1 MRGRLTTRF
10 RTIQVYPKDWP
21 ARLLQAECG
30 VVRPLGDG
38 RMFDLRR
45 RDFVTLVGGAAV
57 WPVAAHAQQT
67 MPVIG
72 FLSGRSPGESASA
85 VAAFRK
91 GLGETGYTEGKN
103 LAIEF
108 RWAEGQYE
116 RLQALVADLVRR
128 QVAVIAA
135 TGGPASGQAAKAAT
149 ATIPIVFISGTD
161 PVKEGLVASLNKPGG
176 NVKIGRA
183 HV

>member
-1 MRGRLTTRF
+1 MRNRREFIT
-10 RTIQVYPKDWP
+10 
-21 ARLLQAECG
+21 LL
-30 VVRPLGDG
+30 
-38 RMFDLRR
+38 
-45 RDFVTLVGGAAV
+45 GGAAAM
-57 WPVAAHAQQT
+57 WPLVARAQQQV

-103 LAIEF
+103 VAIEF

-116 RLQALVADLVRR
+116 RLQALTADLVLR

-149 ATIPIVFISGTD
+149 ATIPIVSNTRARARSKQTNSSRNALRLLTPPHKRIATWLGCVST
-161 PVKEGLVASLNKPGG
+161 PAN
-176 NVKIGRA
+176 GRRLA
-183 HV
+183 